1 MSYQLSLFVADA
13 LQAIGA
19 VMDIKWVGTGQ
30 VKAGQFCSA
39 QGEFLFAFLPEQA
52 HLIVTSGIIQQ
63 LGEVSVAITTL
74 VSCPTVSMVYFLQ

>member
-1 MSYQLSLFVADA
+1 MFVADA

-30 VKAGQFCSA
+30 VKAGEFCSA

-52 HLIVTSGIIQQ
+52 HLMVISGIIQQ